1 MKGPA
6 RGPWSEG
13 PMKAAILIPAVPCLL
28 AAQPGASPREA
39 SARTYL
45 EAFNQ
50 GEAAMAA
57 WLTAHVSAEGLQRR
71 PMEARLATY
80 AQLKA
85 ELGRLELVRLEPK
98 DEERIDLVVR
108 RGDGQR
114 ARITLGLDP
123 QGKLLGLR
131 VDEDPAPQAAPAAGP
146 LTADA
151 CLAQVEA
158 GLQERAAKGEFQGT
172 VLLARGERVLLHQGY
187 GMAQREFKVPNGRDT
202 KFNLGSI
209 NKLFTKVAIAQLA
222 AEGKVGFD
230 DPLAKFLPD
239 YPDKAAAAKI
249 RVRHLLDMSSG
260 VGDFFGPAFEA
271 ANKEGIRGLKDYLP
285 FFAGK
290 PLAFEPGAGRAY
302 SNGGYVLLGLIVE
315 KASGLDYYTYV
326 KTRIFDPAG
335 MAGSGAF
342 AVDEVVPDRAEGYL
356 PDGRKNVYTKPA
368 RGSSAG
374 GGYATAPDL
383 LRFSRALQAGK
394 LLPPG
399 LTAWVLS
406 PGPTPADAKPSVP
419 PDFRP
424 GFGIAGGSPGQN
436 AVLDIADP
444 EGLTVIVLCN
454 GEPPMAERTA
464 RWIRALWERV
474 KP

>member
-1 MKGPA
+1 M
-6 RGPWSEG
+6 RHTH
-13 PMKAAILIPAVPCLL
+13 LIPGFLPVLL
-28 AAQPGASPREA
+28 AAQPVPTPREA
-39 SARTYL
+39 AARSYV

-50 GEAAMAA
+50 GAEAMSA
-57 WLTAHVSAEGLQRR
+57 WLKAHVSPEGLQRR
-71 PMEARLATY
+71 PLEARMAVY
-80 AQLKA
+80 GQMRS
-85 ELGRLELVRLEPK
+85 ELGRLELERVEPEGADGVALLVKHGDARSRLTMGF
-98 DEERIDLVVR
+98 DAA
-108 RGDGQR
+108 G
-114 ARITLGLDP
+114 TLA
-123 QGKLLGLR
+123 GLR
-131 VDEDPAPQAAPAAGP
+131 IEDAEPPAAAGETSP
-146 LTADA
+146 LSLEAFA
-151 CLAQVEA
+151 REVEA
-158 GLQERAAKGEFQGT
+158 GLAERAAKGEFQGT

-187 GMAQREFKVPNGRDT
+187 GLAQREFKVPNGRDT
-202 KFNLGSI
+202 TFNLGSI

-260 VGDFFGPAFEA
+260 VGDVFGPAFDA
-271 ANKEGIRGLKDYLP
+271 ANKEGLRALKDYLP

-290 PLAFEPGAGRAY
+290 ALAFEPGAGRAY

-315 KASGLDYYTYV
+315 KASGMDYFTYV

-335 MAGSGAF
+335 MRGSGSF

-399 LTAWVLS
+399 LTAWVLG
-406 PGPTPADAKPSVP
+406 PGPTPADAKPPVP

-436 AVLDIADP
+436 AVLDISGP
-444 EGLTVIVLCN
+444 EGLTAIVLCN

-464 RWIRALWERV
+464 RWIRGLWARV
-474 KP
+474 KA